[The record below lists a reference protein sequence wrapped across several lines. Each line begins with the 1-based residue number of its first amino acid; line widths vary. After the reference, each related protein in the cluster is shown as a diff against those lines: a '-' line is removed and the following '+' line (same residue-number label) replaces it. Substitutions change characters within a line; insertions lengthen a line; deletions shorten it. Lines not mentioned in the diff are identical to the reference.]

1 MASIPAIH
9 GASDLR
15 RLLRDIEDRYGGAF
29 EELGPG
35 ALQDFKHMID
45 CVDAFLDLLADPR
58 ADFRVKL
65 MDYGKLRMYSSSAD
79 TMRAG
84 WAIH

>member
-1 MASIPAIH
+1 MAGKESIPAIH

-35 ALQDFKHMID
+35 PSNILSI
-45 CVDAFLDLLADPR
+45 
-58 ADFRVKL
+58 
-65 MDYGKLRMYSSSAD
+65 
-79 TMRAG
+79 
-84 WAIH
+84 

>member
-1 MASIPAIH
+1 MSIRA
-9 GASDLR
+9 
-15 RLLRDIEDRYGGAF
+15 LLMDIESRYAYAF
-29 EELGPG
+29 DELGPG
-35 ALQDFKHMID
+35 ALQHFKHLID
-45 CVDAFLDLLADPR
+45 CVDAFLDLLEDPR